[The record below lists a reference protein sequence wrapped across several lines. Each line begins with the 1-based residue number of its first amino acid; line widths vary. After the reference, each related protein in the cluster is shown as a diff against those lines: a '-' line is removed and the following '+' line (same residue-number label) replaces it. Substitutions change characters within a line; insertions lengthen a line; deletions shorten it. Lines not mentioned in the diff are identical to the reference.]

1 MIIGYFIGNAIGDSV
16 VGVLLGLFALIMA
29 GKAVLEILQ
38 PNAGEDTAESIA
50 AAEDDMD
57 ELMAM
62 ADGTPKAKSAG
73 IALPEGPIRSV
84 VLGMPMGLFSG
95 ILGISG
101 GVIEVPLQ
109 RYLGRISLQN
119 AIANSSVL
127 VFWAS
132 VAGTLVA
139 FFHGA
144 STGLIHWEAP
154 VTLALVMIPG
164 AYVGGIIG
172 ARLMR
177 VLPVRVLKGVYA
189 ATMAAIALKML
200 TSG

>member
-1 MIIGYFIGNAIGDSV
+1 M
-16 VGVLLGLFALIMA
+16 AL
-29 GKAVLEILQ
+29 
-38 PNAGEDTAESIA
+38 
-50 AAEDDMD
+50 
-57 ELMAM
+57 
-62 ADGTPKAKSAG
+62 ADGTSRPKASG
-73 IALPEGPIRSV
+73 LALPEGHARSA
-84 VLGMPMGLFSG
+84 VLGLPMGLFSG

-109 RYLGRISLQN
+109 RYVGRISLQN

-132 VAGTLVA
+132 VAGSVVA
-139 FFHGA
+139 FLHGS

-200 TSG
+200 TSV